1 MSLLIHAGRDELRA
15 LNDKNADAYVCKGK
29 MMKFS
34 PDDEAA
40 LLEAVDDP
48 SKWLDMVEMHNVIVK
63 NIEGNDY
70 AFVLVRANCHSDR
83 VLVPLPY
90 EIIAEKQAEWQE
102 QIGDASFDE
111 TDDKYEG
118 EKARRDR
125 AMRNCSF
132 TTDLTVDL
140 VKDWPIVADEKI
152 KYVTKP
158 LPHPEVE
165 DSDSEDE
172 KPTGPDEEE
181 VVPMEDDRTMYGG
194 KRVLIRQGRHVY
206 KLSADDIL
214 TPVGKPIHC
223 TQDEFAVLRSKSR
236 KLMDEKL
243 TYENPALLRGKDKDG
258 NPSTML
264 YVHFVITDAP
274 SWNDSS
280 NIVLYNLNKQNL
292 SGETGQLADMRK
304 AVQDKGLD
312 LADFP
317 ALSWKPAD
325 IPSGGQIHPPQTK
338 MPPCKGVVLPPS
350 EKKPTA
356 DAPASSSTVK
366 RETTVVQVKEEN
378 KRQRLSKLPAGG
390 DSVFVVP
397 HGHDFV
403 KLFTNSQGTHYSIF
417 NPAEEDDEEEE

>member
-1 MSLLIHAGRDELRA
+1 MNLEKSLVIHAARDELRA
-15 LNDKNADAYVCKGK
+15 VNDDIFVCKGK
-29 MMKFS
+29 MMKFAA
-34 PDDEAA
+34 DDEGA
-40 LLEAVDDP
+40 LLEAVEDP
-48 SKWLDMVEMHNVIVK
+48 SKWLGMVDVQHIIVK
-63 NIEGNDY
+63 NIDGNDF
-70 AFVLVRANCHSDR
+70 AFVLARANCHTDR
-83 VLVPLPY
+83 VLIPLPY

-102 QIGDASFDE
+102 RLDDASFDE
-111 TDDKYEG
+111 NDEKYEH

-140 VKDWPIVADEKI
+140 VNEWEVVTDEKI
-152 KYVTKP
+152 KYVTRP

-165 DSDSEDE
+165 DSESEDE
-172 KPTGPDEEE
+172 KPKEGAEPMQDE
-181 VVPMEDDRTMYGG
+181 DRTVYDG
-194 KRVLIRQGRHVY
+194 KRVLIRQSRHVY
-206 KLSADDIL
+206 KLAAEDIL
-214 TPVGKPIHC
+214 TPVGKPIYC
-223 TQDEFAVLRSKSR
+223 KQTEFATLRSKQR

-243 TYENPALLRGKDKDG
+243 TYENLVLLRGKDKDG
-258 NPSTML
+258 NPSRML

-274 SWNDSS
+274 SWNDPS

-292 SGETGQLADMRK
+292 SGETGQLAEMRK
-304 AVQDKGLD
+304 AVQDKGFD

-356 DAPASSSTVK
+356 EASAPASSGVK
-366 RETTVVQVKEEN
+366 RETTIVQVKEEN

-417 NPAEEDDEEEE
+417 NPAEEDDEEDE